1 MAFKAAPVSP
11 ESNGKK
17 GGIPMSSHFRRW
29 TRSTPTA
36 ILFAVSSLA
45 VAAPAMAQDNAEA
58 PRTGGIE
65 SVTTT
70 ARKTEETLI
79 DVPVAVSALT
89 EKDLDRYNAKKI
101 TEIGDS
107 VPQLQITP
115 GTSGNGGAVILR
127 GIASSSTNAGIET
140 AVSFNVDGIQISRGY
155 ISRAAFFDLSQ
166 VEVLK
171 GPQALFF
178 GKNSPAGVVSL
189 RSKGPGSHWEGYV
202 QAGYEINAKE
212 IMVEGAYG
220 GPINDKVGIRA
231 AVRYSSMEGYLKN
244 ISGPIANPFE
254 PGYPIPGASD
264 KNRVTPSDQNIV
276 GRLTMQF
283 DPTDRFTATLRI
295 LGSQYTDD
303 EQTGVS
309 QVIACGPDGAT
320 TSGFRDPFDDC
331 KPDHIR
337 VSSQMPDA
345 IASTY
350 PLQPKNG
357 KGEYF
362 TKIKSALISLDMTY
376 DFGNVN
382 INSVTGFYYL
392 DTKGWGNYGYDTST
406 RFPGLNGESQSQFS
420 EELRVTSTYDGPV
433 NFVIGGYYENTT
445 RHPYNIGRG
454 GLDLALTPDPTVPF
468 FVGYWHE
475 DTNKRETFSGFGQ
488 ILWDIVDNLQLTGGV
503 RYTNEHMYA
512 FRENVYLNPAPLVQ
526 ALMKPV
532 GVPIEGTTDTSNWSP
547 EVTLTWHPAPDHTLY
562 AAYKTGFKSGGIS
575 HAGLI
580 FKAET
585 YDSLSFGPET
595 AKGGEIGYKGVLA
608 DGTIR
613 LDLNAYY
620 YLFKGLQRS
629 SLDIVTTSFVIRNAA
644 SAVTKGVE
652 AEIEWV
658 PDEHWSIRTALTYN
672 AAKFKDF
679 STAPCF
685 NGQLA
690 SEGCLPSDPNNPLS
704 PKVFDLSG
712 ENLANAPEFSGFFG
726 VSYDTPIADAIN
738 LGLSADVKY
747 ISWYWSQDSQ
757 APGSR
762 QPGYAKFNAS
772 IRFHDPDDTW
782 EFAVIGRNLTN
793 EIKVLTSGDKPGG
806 NRGDLA
812 GVVERGREVIFQGT
826 YRF

>member
-1 MAFKAAPVSP
+1 
-11 ESNGKK
+11 
-17 GGIPMSSHFRRW
+17 
-29 TRSTPTA
+29 
-36 ILFAVSSLA
+36 LFAASSLA
-45 VAAPAMAQDNAEA
+45 LAFPATAQDPA
-58 PRTGGIE
+58 PPETARLGGIE

-89 EKDLDRYNAKKI
+89 EADLDRYGATRI

-127 GIASSSTNAGIET
+127 GIASSSQNAGIET
-140 AVSFNVDGIQISRGY
+140 AVSFNVDGVQISRGY
-155 ISRAAFFDLSQ
+155 ISRAAFFDLAQ

-189 RSKGPGSHWEGYV
+189 RSKGPGSEWEGYV
-202 QAGYEINAKE
+202 QAGYEFEAKE

-220 GPINDKVGIRA
+220 GPINDKFGIRA
-231 AVRYSSMEGYLKN
+231 AVRYSQMKGYLRN
-244 ISGPIANPFE
+244 IAGPIANPFE
-254 PGYPIPGASD
+254 PAYPLPGASD

-283 DPTDRFTATLRI
+283 DPSDAFMATLRI

-303 EQTGVS
+303 EQTGVA
-309 QVIACGPDGAT
+309 QVIACGPDGST
-320 TSGFRDPFDDC
+320 TRGFRDPFEDC
-331 KPDHIR
+331 VPDHIR
-337 VSSQMPDA
+337 VSGQMPDF

-350 PLQPKNG
+350 PLQPKGN

-376 DFGNVN
+376 DFGEVN

-392 DTKGWGNYGYDTST
+392 DTKGWGNYGYDTIAH
-406 RFPGLNGESQSQFS
+406 FPGMNGESQSQFS

-433 NFVIGGYYENTT
+433 NFIIGGYYENTT
-445 RHPYNIGRG
+445 RHPYNVGRG
-454 GLDLALTPDPTVPF
+454 GLNLAPTLDPTVPF
-468 FVGYWHE
+468 FVGYWHY
-475 DTNKRETFSGFGQ
+475 DTNKRETMSGFGQ
-488 ILWDIVDNLQLTGGV
+488 ILWDITPDLQLTGGV

-512 FRENVYLNPAPLVQ
+512 FRENIYLNPGSLYQ
-526 ALMKPV
+526 ALMRPV
-532 GVPIEGTTDTSNWSP
+532 GQPIEGTTDTSNWSP
-547 EVTLTWHPAPDHTLY
+547 EVTLTWHPAPDHTVY

-580 FKAET
+580 FRNET
-585 YDSLSFGPET
+585 YQGLSFGPET

-652 AEIEWV
+652 AEIQWV
-658 PDEHWSIRTALTYN
+658 PDDHWNIRTALTYN
-672 AAKFKDF
+672 VAKFRDF
-679 STAPCF
+679 ATAPCF

-690 SEGCLPSDPNNPLS
+690 SEGCLPLRPGGPN
-704 PKVFDLSG
+704 VFDLSG
-712 ENLANAPEFSGFFG
+712 ENLANAPRFSGFFG
-726 VSYDTPIADAIN
+726 VSYDTPIANALN

-747 ISWYWSQDSQ
+747 ITWYWSQDSQ

-762 QPGYAKFNAS
+762 QPGYAKINAA
-772 IRFHDPDDTW
+772 IRLHDPDDTW

-793 EIKVLTSGDKPGG
+793 EIRVLTSGDKPGG
-806 NRGDLA
+806 NRGDLS
-812 GVVERGREVIFQGT
+812 GVVERGREIMVQGT

>member
-1 MAFKAAPVSP
+1 MNRPSRVLTHAAIRRVAFGVA
-11 ESNGKK
+11 
-17 GGIPMSSHFRRW
+17 
-29 TRSTPTA
+29 TLA
-36 ILFAVSSLA
+36 I
-45 VAAPAMAQDNAEA
+45 AAPAWSAENLSSTA
-58 PRTGGIE
+58 PPSRGVLE

-89 EKDLDRYNAKKI
+89 EADLDRYNAKKI
-101 TEIGDS
+101 TQIADQ

-178 GKNSPAGVVSL
+178 GKNSPAGVISL
-189 RSKGPGSHWEGYV
+189 RSKGPGSTWEGYV

-212 IMVEGAYG
+212 FMTEGAYG
-220 GPINDKVGIRA
+220 GPINDKVGVRA
-231 AVRYSSMEGYLKN
+231 AVRYSQMQGYLRN

-254 PGYPIPGASD
+254 PGYPLPGASD
-264 KNRVTPSDQNIV
+264 KNRVTPSDQNMV
-276 GRLTMQF
+276 GRLTFQF
-283 DPTDRFTATLRI
+283 DPTDAFTATLRI
-295 LGSQYTDD
+295 LGSQYTDN

-309 QVIACGPDGAT
+309 QVIACGADGST
-320 TSGFRDPFDDC
+320 TSGFRDPFEDC

-337 VSSQMPDA
+337 VSGQMPDF

-350 PLQPKNG
+350 PLQKKSG
-357 KGEYF
+357 KGQYF
-362 TKIKSALISLDMTY
+362 TKIKSLLTSLDMTY

-382 INSVTGFYYL
+382 VNSVTGFYYL

-420 EELRVTSTYDGPV
+420 EELRVTSTYDSPV

-445 RHPYNIGRG
+445 RHPFNVGRG
-454 GLDLALTPDPTVPF
+454 GLDLALKLDPTVPF
-468 FVGYWHE
+468 FVGYWHH

-488 ILWDIVDNLQLTGGV
+488 ILWDITDSLQLTGGV

-512 FRENVYLNPAPLVQ
+512 FRENIYLNPAPLVQ

-547 EVTLTWHPAPDHTLY
+547 EATLTWHPAPDHTIY

-580 FKAET
+580 FKTET
-585 YDSLSFGPET
+585 YQSLSFGPET

-608 DGTIR
+608 GGTLR

-629 SLDIVTTSFVIRNAA
+629 SLDIVSTSFVIRNAA
-644 SAVTKGVE
+644 SAVTKGFE
-652 AEIEWV
+652 AEIMYV
-658 PDEHWSIRTALTYN
+658 PDEHWTLRTALTYN
-672 AAKFKDF
+672 IAKFKDF

-685 NGQLA
+685 NGQTA
-690 SEGCLPSDPNNPLS
+690 AEGCLPSKPGGPN
-704 PKVFDLSG
+704 VFDLSG
-712 ENLANAPEFSGFFG
+712 ENLANAPRFSGFFG
-726 VSYDTPIADAIN
+726 VSYDTPVSDGLNI
-738 LGLSADVKY
+738 GLSADVKY
-747 ISWYWSQDSQ
+747 ITWYWSQDSQ

-762 QPGYAKFNAS
+762 QPGYAKINAS
-772 IRFHDPDDTW
+772 IRFHDPDEKW

>member
-1 MAFKAAPVSP
+1 MK
-11 ESNGKK
+11 
-17 GGIPMSSHFRRW
+17 R
-29 TRSTPTA
+29 TA
-36 ILFAVSSLA
+36 SVLLHAIARPFALGALTLA
-45 VAAPAMAQDNAEA
+45 IAAPAWAQD
-58 PRTGGIE
+58 PPTRTGGIE

-70 ARKTEETLI
+70 ARKQEETLI

-89 EKDLDRYNAKKI
+89 EADLDRYNSTRL
-101 TEIGDS
+101 TEIGDM

-155 ISRAAFFDLSQ
+155 ISRAAFFDLAQ

-189 RSKGPGSHWEGYV
+189 RSKGPGSEWEGYV
-202 QAGYEINAKE
+202 QAGYEFEAE
-212 IMVEGAYG
+212 EFMVEAAYG
-220 GPINDKVGIRA
+220 GPVNDKFGIRA
-231 AVRYSSMEGYLKN
+231 AVRFSKMQGYLRN
-244 ISGPIANPFE
+244 VSGPIANPFE
-254 PGYPIPGASD
+254 PAYPLPGPSKRNAT
-264 KNRVTPSDQNIV
+264 TPSDQNLV

-283 DPTDRFTATLRI
+283 DPSDRFSATLRI

-303 EQTGVS
+303 EQTGIT
-309 QVIACGPDGAT
+309 QVVACGPDGST
-320 TSGFRDPFDDC
+320 TRGFRDPFEDC
-331 KPDHIR
+331 VPDHFR
-337 VSSQMPDA
+337 VSSQMPDF

-350 PLQPKNG
+350 PLQPKKNR
-357 KGEYF
+357 GEYF
-362 TKIKSALISLDMTY
+362 TKIKSTLISLDMNY
-376 DFGNVN
+376 DFGEVNVTS
-382 INSVTGFYYL
+382 ITGFYYL

-406 RFPGLNGESQSQFS
+406 HFPGLNGESQSQLS
-420 EELRVTSTYDGPV
+420 QEIRITSTYDGPV

-445 RHPYNIGRG
+445 RHPYNVGRG
-454 GLDLALTPDPTVPF
+454 GLNTALTLDPTVPF
-468 FVGYWHE
+468 FVGYWHR
-475 DTNKRETFSGFGQ
+475 DTNKRETWSGFGQ
-488 ILWDIVDNLQLTGGV
+488 LLWDIIDDLQLTAGV

-512 FRENVYLNPAPLVQ
+512 FRENLYLNPGSLFQ
-526 ALMKPV
+526 SLMLPV
-532 GVPIEGTTDTSNWSP
+532 GQNIQGTTDTSNWSP
-547 EVTLTWHPAPDHTLY
+547 EVTLTWHPAPDHTIY

-580 FKAET
+580 FRTET
-585 YDSLSFGPET
+585 FQGLSFGPET
-595 AKGGEIGYKGVLA
+595 AKGGEIGYKGVLL

-613 LDLNAYY
+613 LDVNAYY

-652 AEIEWV
+652 AEIMWV
-658 PDEHWSIRTALTYN
+658 PDDNWTVRTALTYN
-672 AAKFKDF
+672 VAKFKDF

-685 NGQLA
+685 NGQLP
-690 SEGCLPSDPNNPLS
+690 SEGCLPSRPGGPN
-704 PKVFDLSG
+704 VFDLSG
-712 ENLANAPEFSGFFG
+712 ENLANAPRFSGFFG
-726 VSYDTPIADAIN
+726 VSYDTPITESIN
-738 LGLSADVKY
+738 LGLSGDVKY
-747 ISWYWSQDSQ
+747 ITWYWSQDSQ

-762 QPGYAKFNAS
+762 QPGYAKISAS
-772 IRFHDPDDTW
+772 IRVHDPDDTW

-812 GVVERGREVIFQGT
+812 GVVERGREIMVQGT
-826 YRF
+826 FRF

>member
-1 MAFKAAPVSP
+1 M
-11 ESNGKK
+11 N
-17 GGIPMSSHFRRW
+17 R
-29 TRSTPTA
+29 
-36 ILFAVSSLA
+36 LSSLLTQTLCRPLVFGA
-45 VAAPAMAQDNAEA
+45 LAFAIAAPAMAQNPPPPAA
-58 PRTGGIE
+58 ARTGGIE

-70 ARKTEETLI
+70 ARKQEETLI
-79 DVPVAVSALT
+79 DVPVAVSALS
-89 EKDLDRYNAKKI
+89 ENDLDRYNATRL
-101 TEIGDS
+101 TEIGDM
-107 VPQLQITP
+107 VPQLQITQ

-140 AVSFNVDGIQISRGY
+140 AVSFNVDGVQISRGY
-155 ISRAAFFDLSQ
+155 ISRAAFFDLAQ

-178 GKNSPAGVVSL
+178 GKNSPAGVVSM
-189 RSKGPGSHWEGYV
+189 RSKGPGTEWEGYV
-202 QAGYEINAKE
+202 QAGYEFNAKE
-212 IMVEGAYG
+212 IMIETAYG
-220 GPINDKVGIRA
+220 GPVNDKFGIRA
-231 AVRYSSMEGYLKN
+231 AVRFSQMKGYLRN
-244 ISGPIANPFE
+244 VSTPIANPFE
-254 PGYPIPGASD
+254 PAYPIPGASD
-264 KNRVTPSDQNIV
+264 KNRVTPSDQNLV
-276 GRLTMQF
+276 GRITMQF
-283 DPTDRFTATLRI
+283 DPSDRFTATLRI

-309 QVIACGPDGAT
+309 QVVGCGADGST
-320 TSGFRDPFDDC
+320 TRGFRDPIEDC

-337 VSSQMPDA
+337 VASQMPTF

-350 PLQPKNG
+350 PLQPKSN

-382 INSVTGFYYL
+382 INSITGFYHL
-392 DTKGWGNYGYDTST
+392 DTKGWGNYGYDST
-406 RFPGLNGESQSQFS
+406 THFPGLNGESQDQFS

-445 RHPYNIGRG
+445 RHPYNVGRG
-454 GLDLALTPDPTVPF
+454 GLNLALTLDPTVPF
-468 FVGYWHE
+468 FVGYWHY
-475 DTNKRETFSGFGQ
+475 DTNKRETMSGFGQ
-488 ILWDIVDNLQLTGGV
+488 ILWDITEDLQLTGGV
-503 RYTNEHMYA
+503 RYTTEHMYA
-512 FRENVYLNPAPLVQ
+512 FRENLYINPGSLFQ
-526 ALMKPV
+526 LLMLQP
-532 GVPIEGTTDTSNWSP
+532 GQNIQGTTDTSNWSP
-547 EVTLTWHPAPDHTLY
+547 EATLTWHPAPDHTIY

-585 YDSLSFGPET
+585 YQSLSFGPET
-595 AKGGEIGYKGVLA
+595 AKGGEIGYKSVLL
-608 DGTIR
+608 DGTLR

-652 AEIEWV
+652 AEIMWV
-658 PDEHWSIRTALTYN
+658 PDDHFTIRTALTYN
-672 AAKFKDF
+672 VAKFRDF

-685 NGQLA
+685 NGQLPG
-690 SEGCLPSDPNNPLS
+690 EGCLPSAPGKPNVQN
-704 PKVFDLSG
+704 LSG
-712 ENLANAPEFSGFFG
+712 ENLANAPRFSGFFG
-726 VSYDTPIADAIN
+726 VSYDTPISEAIN
-738 LGLSADVKY
+738 IGLSADVKY
-747 ISWYWSQDSQ
+747 ITWYWSQDNQ
-757 APGSR
+757 APGTR

-782 EFAVIGRNLTN
+782 EFAVIGRNLSN

-812 GVVERGREVIFQGT
+812 GVVERGREIMVQGT
-826 YRF
+826 FRF